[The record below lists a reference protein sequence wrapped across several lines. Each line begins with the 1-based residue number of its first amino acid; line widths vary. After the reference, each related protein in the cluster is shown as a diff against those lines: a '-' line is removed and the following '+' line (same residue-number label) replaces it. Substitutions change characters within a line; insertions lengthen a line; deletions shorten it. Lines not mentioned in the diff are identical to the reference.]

1 MSYQDDETDIRIPDS
16 THQEQLLDDDRSQY
30 QREIDEALNQSMK
43 EMIDYNIK
51 STDYERQIIEE
62 YNTETKK
69 RISLL
74 EPILFEI
81 NKVSKFDKDI
91 KELNQIIKPIID
103 SYCNM
108 LIDHY
113 EFDELTYNSIFKQI
127 SSLRISK
134 LNINVLESI
143 LVIKDKI

>member
-1 MSYQDDETDIRIPDS
+1 MDEDNIRIPDKIK
-16 THQEQLLDDDRSQY
+16 QEQLLEDDRSQF
-30 QREIDEALNQSMK
+30 QKEMDEALDNSMA

-51 STDYERQIIEE
+51 SSNYEREIIES

-91 KELNQIIKPIID
+91 KELNQLIKPIID

-108 LIDHY
+108 SIDMY
-113 EFDELTYNSIFKQI
+113 ELDELTHNYIFKQI
-127 SSLRISK
+127 TSLRISK
-134 LNINVLESI
+134 LNINLLESI
-143 LVIKDKI
+143 LVIKDN

>member
-1 MSYQDDETDIRIPDS
+1 MDDQNIRIPDS
-16 THQEQLLDDDRSQY
+16 THQEQLLEDDRSQF

-51 STDYERQIIEE
+51 SSDYERHIIDE
-62 YNTETKK
+62 YNRETNK
-69 RISLL
+69 RKSLL

-81 NKVSKFDKDI
+81 NKVSKFDNDI
-91 KELNQIIKPIID
+91 KELYKIINPIID

-113 EFDELTYNSIFKQI
+113 EFDELTHNTLFKQI

-134 LNINVLESI
+134 LNIKLLESI
-143 LVIKDKI
+143 LVIKDN